1 MRCEQKQEGGA
12 STGASHASDITAAS
26 LPSSGFVSVETSSGE
41 CRKMSHQT
49 GIQASDEVKDV
60 FGRAR
65 NGAHRLMKIVI
76 ENEELVLGLTKAAC
90 RSWEEDYDKL
100 LLPVLDEDLP
110 CFILYRLDST
120 NSLGHEW
127 LFIAWSPDH
136 SPVRHKMLYAA
147 TRATLRKEFGL
158 VHIKDE
164 IFGTAKDDVSL
175 SGYKKHV
182 TSLSAPL
189 PLTAAEEELRQIKLN
204 EVNTDIHVNTTKQ
217 TLQGVAFPLDGE
229 AVTALQLFRD
239 KKFNYVQLIINF
251 EKELIMLSNTDA
263 TEVKDLPKRIP
274 KDAARYHF
282 FRFKHS
288 HEGDFLDSIVF
299 IYSMPGYSCGIRER
313 MLYSSCK
320 NPLLDMVEKELQMEV
335 EKKLEIDNGDELTAD
350 FLYSEVHPKQ
360 HAHKQAFAKPRG
372 PTGRRG
378 DRRITRPPGEGD
390 DADD

>member
-1 MRCEQKQEGGA
+1 
-12 STGASHASDITAAS
+12 
-26 LPSSGFVSVETSSGE
+26 
-41 CRKMSHQT
+41 MSHQT

-100 LLPVLDEDLP
+100 LLPVLDDDLP

-229 AVTALQLFRD
+229 AVTALQQFRD
-239 KKFNYVQLIINF
+239 KKLNYVQLIINF

-320 NPLLDMVEKELQMEV
+320 NPLLDMVEKKLQMEV